1 MTAGANFVAT
11 ADALLHIQRE
21 AEWTLLKLTETAV
34 PLNRLT
40 LTCFIVQF
48 RVLVAGF
55 LANLGFDAGTA

>member
-1 MTAGANFVAT
+1 LTAGANFVAT
-11 ADALLHIQRE
+11 ADALFHIQRE

-55 LANLGFDAGTA
+55 LAN